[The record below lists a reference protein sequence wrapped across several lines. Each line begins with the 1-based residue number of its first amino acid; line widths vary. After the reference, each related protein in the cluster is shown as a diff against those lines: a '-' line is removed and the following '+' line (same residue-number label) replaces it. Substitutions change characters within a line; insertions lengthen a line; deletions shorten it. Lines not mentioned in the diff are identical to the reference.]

1 MQRTG
6 QPWLARAA
14 RWLVVL
20 AAATSLSSWSA
31 VAQEVMQWS
40 GNFPSISLA
49 PITSQAAVSVGSS
62 TVSLLL
68 TGDAE
73 ISADNSDAARLTGPD
88 GDALVTEY
96 ALAFDGDGHGSTGGP
111 AVDYTPYDSFL
122 AAGVPVTHVVG
133 DDIVDVTLSVRAQ
146 NPAGDVA
153 NAGAYSARA
162 TLTVTWVGP

>member
-6 QPWLARAA
+6 LSKLARAGP
-14 RWLVVL
+14 WFVVL
-20 AAATSLSSWSA
+20 AAAASLSSWSA
-31 VAQEVMQWS
+31 VAQDVMQWA
-40 GNFPSISLA
+40 GNFPSIALT
-49 PITSQAAVSVGSS
+49 PITSQAGVSAGSA
-62 TVSLLL
+62 TMSLLL

-73 ISADNSDAARLTGPD
+73 ISADNSNAARLNGPN
-88 GDALVTEY
+88 GDTLVTEY

-111 AVDYTPYDSFL
+111 AVGYTPYDSFL
-122 AAGVPVTHVVG
+122 AGGVPVTHVVG

-153 NAGAYSARA
+153 DAGAYSARA